1 MPGSTQAFIAFHATM
16 LAKDRMAICSF
27 VRTKA
32 SEPRL
37 VALLP
42 QVEEVDDFGAQV
54 KGPSFS
60 LALSCLLPF
69 LLDLPSFFVLLASF
83 PP

>member
-1 MPGSTQAFIAFHATM
+1 MSGSTQAFIAFHATM
-16 LAKDRMAICSF
+16 LTKDKMAICSF

-42 QVEEVDDFGAQV
+42 QVEEVYDLGVQVRTSHSGCMPQHTAQSQYHDTQV
-54 KGPSFS
+54 
-60 LALSCLLPF
+60 C
-69 LLDLPSFFVLLASF
+69 
-83 PP
+83 